1 MIKFFR
7 DVVLKSILSNPM
19 NYVFLGILFVVL
31 MAIIIP
37 SYNRVKGLLGFETIE
52 NVKTALVQE
61 TKNTDVALQAND
73 SLKETLDD
81 VVVSHEDAL
90 NTIDRINTT
99 IEETKQTLDK
109 ITEVRDTQIKKIV
122 KVRNKS
128 QLQRKLSET
137 EPDKA
142 LTAEEIREISVA
154 NITAIWSTYCSFNE
168 NEQCYS
174 EN

>member
-1 MIKFFR
+1 M
-7 DVVLKSILSNPM
+7 
-19 NYVFLGILFVVL
+19 
-31 MAIIIP
+31 
-37 SYNRVKGLLGFETIE
+37 KGLLGFETVE

-90 NTIDRINTT
+90 NTIDRINTA

-109 ITEVRDTQIKKIV
+109 ITDVRDDRIKKIV
-122 KVRNKS
+122 KVKNKS

-142 LTAEEIREISVA
+142 LTAEEIREVSVA

>member
-19 NYVFLGILFVVL
+19 NYVFLGILFVIL

-90 NTIDRINTT
+90 NTIDRINNAV
-99 IEETKQTLDK
+99 EETKQTLDK

-122 KVRNKS
+122 KVKNKS

-174 EN
+174 EK

>member
-37 SYNRVKGLLGFETIE
+37 SYNRVKSLLGFETIE
-52 NVKTALVQE
+52 NVKVALVQE
-61 TKNTDVALQAND
+61 TKNTDVAIQANE
-73 SLKETLDD
+73 SLKGTLDD
-81 VVVSHEDAL
+81 VFVAHEDAL
-90 NTIDRINTT
+90 DTIKKIDEAV
-99 IEETKQTLDK
+99 EETKVNLDK
-109 ITEVRDTQIKKIV
+109 ITEVRDNQIKKIV
-122 KVRNKS
+122 KVKTKS
-128 QLQRKLSET
+128 QMQRKLSET
-137 EPDKA
+137 EKDKE
-142 LTAEEIREISVA
+142 LTKEEIREISVA
-154 NITAIWSTYCSFNE
+154 NITAIWSTYCSFND

>member
-61 TKNTDVALQAND
+61 TKNTDVAVQAND

-122 KVRNKS
+122 KVKNKS

-142 LTAEEIREISVA
+142 LTAEEIREVSVA
-154 NITAIWSTYCSFNE
+154 NINAIWSTYCSFNE

>member
-90 NTIDRINTT
+90 NTIDRINNSV
-99 IEETKQTLDK
+99 EETKQTLDK

-122 KVRNKS
+122 KVKNKS